1 MTDRNSTPSTLQ
13 EYVVDGVIVLRVER
27 GLKGLGETTLKERLD
42 VLVRDGHLEILI
54 DMKDMPFVDSSEL
67 GRLIRSHLSVRQ
79 AGGRVRLCNL
89 APRVVALMKMT
100 RLDTILE
107 LYDTETQALASIR
120 QARGERV
127 TQPAAGTGEGLSV
140 NAPHGAG

>member
-42 VLVRDGHLEILI
+42 VLVSDGHLEILI

-89 APRVVALMKMT
+89 APRVVALMRMT

-127 TQPAAGTGEGLSV
+127 ARPAAGTGEGLGV
-140 NAPHGAG
+140 NAPQGAG